1 MKIDFEY
8 FAWGCFWLMI
18 GGCSVAPK
26 YFEHKLKMQN
36 EQLKHELDVQ
46 FQDKQH
52 DLNMMR
58 FEYLKKEVSE

>member
-1 MKIDFEY
+1 
-8 FAWGCFWLMI
+8 
-18 GGCSVAPK
+18 
-26 YFEHKLKMQN
+26 
-36 EQLKHELDVQ
+36 LDVQ

>member
-1 MKIDFEY
+1 
-8 FAWGCFWLMI
+8 
-18 GGCSVAPK
+18 
-26 YFEHKLKMQN
+26 
-36 EQLKHELDVQ
+36 VQ

>member
-1 MKIDFEY
+1 
-8 FAWGCFWLMI
+8 
-18 GGCSVAPK
+18 
-26 YFEHKLKMQN
+26 MQN